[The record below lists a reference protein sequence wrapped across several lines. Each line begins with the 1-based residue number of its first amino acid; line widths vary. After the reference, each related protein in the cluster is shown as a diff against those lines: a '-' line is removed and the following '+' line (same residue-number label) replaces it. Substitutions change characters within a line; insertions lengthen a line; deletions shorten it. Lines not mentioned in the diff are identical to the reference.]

1 MGKKKSVVLI
11 ILLTI
16 VTIVLCAITALPSF
30 TVPGTNKT
38 KKWSPAVMQFDL
50 GMDLGGEYLDGRVGG
65 GYYAYYYPDGVK
77 PASDYV
83 EDTEDK
89 FGYAEHGG
97 LYVSKDPAKG
107 IYLEDG
113 TVSADF
119 TDDFKA
125 AVKAIASRYAA
136 KGYEEY
142 RVAIVDDYAIRVEVP
157 ASQISEGYT
166 DAKVNATDAIT
177 SFAATGALTLRQ
189 DGAVISELTST
200 EDPHTI
206 QDVIKSI
213 KVTTKYEVTS
223 LEFKF
228 TSYGKTI
235 LDKYVTNAESGAAAL
250 TLTVGEQDKLQFSS
264 EMVDGKTLTYSLAK
278 DVDKHQV
285 ETLAIALNSALA
297 DGGFEV
303 QLSVSEIRSFSP
315 VYGNNSLYFVFG
327 VLLAVIVVLI
337 IAAFVKMG
345 GFGSVNMFSTLLYVS
360 ITALCYA
367 FITGGVFPVTMGTVF
382 VFILGLVLIN
392 VFSYVVYKAIKAE
405 VALGKTVETA
415 VKLGYKKTLM
425 TAIDVHAVLLLGSL
439 ALLIGVGGL
448 FTVALQAI
456 IAVCA
461 SAAFCV
467 LLGRAINF
475 TCLSA
480 NKDKYKYFKL
490 VREDDDDE

>member
-16 VTIVLCAITALPSF
+16 VTIVLCGITAFPSF
-30 TVPGTNKT
+30 SYGIKN
-38 KKWSPAVMQFDL
+38 WNPAVMQFDL
-50 GMDLGGEYLDGRVGG
+50 GMELGGEYLDGQVGG

-83 EDTEDK
+83 EDAEDK

-113 TVSADF
+113 SVSADF
-119 TDDFKA
+119 TDDFNA
-125 AVKAIASRYAA
+125 AVAAIAARYAA
-136 KGYEEY
+136 KGYEDY
-142 RVAIVDDYAIRVEVP
+142 RVAVVDGYAVRVEVP
-157 ASQISEGYT
+157 ASQISEGYA
-166 DAKVNATDAIT
+166 DAKTNATDAIT
-177 SFAATGALTLRQ
+177 TFAATGALTLRQ
-189 DGAVISELTST
+189 DSAVISELTST

-206 QDVIKSI
+206 QDIIKSI
-213 KVTTKYEVTS
+213 KVTTQYEITS

-228 TSYGKTI
+228 TSYGETI
-235 LDKYVTNAESGAAAL
+235 LDKYVTNAESSSSAL
-250 TLTVGEQDKLQFSS
+250 TLAVGEADKLQFSS
-264 EMVDGKTLTYSLAK
+264 DMVDGNKVTYSLAK
-278 DVDKHQV
+278 DKDKHQV
-285 ETLAIALNSALA
+285 ETLYIMLNSALE

-303 QLSVSEIRSFSP
+303 QFNVSDVRSFSP
-315 VYGNNSLYFVFG
+315 VYQSNSLYYVFG
-327 VLLAVIVVLI
+327 ALLAVIVVLI
-337 IAAFVKMG
+337 VAAFIKMG
-345 GFGSVNMFSTLLYVS
+345 GFGSVNMFSTLLYAS
-360 ITALCYA
+360 LTALCYA

-392 VFSYVVYKAIKAE
+392 VFNYIVYKAIKTE

-425 TAIDVHAVLLLGSL
+425 AAIDVHAVLLLGSV

-448 FTVALQAI
+448 FTLALQAI
-456 IAVCA
+456 IAVIV

-467 LLGRAINF
+467 LLGRAFNY
-475 TCLSA
+475 TCMSA
-480 NKDKYKYFKL
+480 NKDKYKYLKL

>member
-16 VTIVLCAITALPSF
+16 VTIVLCGITAFPSF
-30 TVPGTNKT
+30 SYGIKN
-38 KKWSPAVMQFDL
+38 WNPAVMQFDL
-50 GMDLGGEYLDGRVGG
+50 GMDLGGEYLDGQVGG

-113 TVSADF
+113 NVSADF
-119 TDDFKA
+119 TDDFNA

-136 KGYEEY
+136 KGYEDY
-142 RVAIVDDYAIRVEVP
+142 RVAVVDGYAIRVEVP
-157 ASQISEGYT
+157 ASQVSEGYT
-166 DAKVNATDAIT
+166 DAKTNATDAIT
-177 SFAATGALTLRQ
+177 TFAATGALTLRQ
-189 DGAVISELTST
+189 DSAVISELTST

-206 QDVIKSI
+206 QDIIKSI
-213 KVTTKYEVTS
+213 KVTTQYEITS

-228 TSYGKTI
+228 TEYGETI
-235 LDKYVTNAESGAAAL
+235 LDKYVTNAESSASAL
-250 TLTVGEQDKLQFSS
+250 TLAVGEEDKLQFSS
-264 EMVDGKTLTYSLAK
+264 SMVDGRTVTYSLAK
-278 DVDKHQV
+278 EKDKHQV
-285 ETLAIALNSALA
+285 ETLHIMLTSALE

-303 QLSVSEIRSFSP
+303 QFNVSDIRSFSP
-315 VYGNNSLYFVFG
+315 VYQSNSLYYVFG
-327 VLLAVIVVLI
+327 ALLAVIVVLI
-337 IAAFVKMG
+337 VAAFIKMG
-345 GFGSVNMFSTLLYVS
+345 GFASVNMFSSLLYVS
-360 ITALCYA
+360 LTALCYA
-367 FITGGVFPVTMGTVF
+367 FITGGVFPVTMGTAF

-392 VFSYVVYKAIKAE
+392 VFSYVVHKAIKAE

-425 TAIDVHAVLLLGSL
+425 SIIDVHAVLILGSV

-448 FTVALQAI
+448 FTLAIQAI
-456 IAVCA
+456 ITIII
-461 SAAFCV
+461 SAAFSLV
-467 LLGRAINF
+467 LGRAFNAV
-475 TCLSA
+475 CMGA
-480 NKDKYKYFKL
+480 NSDKYKYFKL